1 MWKVPKD
8 VCANTVYEAIK
19 AGYRMFDS
27 SSDYANE
34 PQSGEGM
41 QRAIKEGLVKREE
54 LFIVSKLWNTFKVGK
69 QPCKAFERYFAD
81 IIYPGLAS
89 RQGRA
94 RDPEAAQELAD

>member
-8 VCANTVYEAIK
+8 VCADTVYEAIK

-41 QRAIKEGLVKREE
+41 QRAIKEGLVKRED
-54 LFIVSKLWNTFKVGK
+54 LFIVTKLWSTFKV
-69 QPCKAFERYFAD
+69 
-81 IIYPGLAS
+81 S
-89 RQGRA
+89 RHRA
-94 RDPEAAQELAD
+94 RVVYRCSYC